1 MSTRNEMIADL
12 LMGAAYADKELDGRE
27 LDTVKALLAKVTG
40 QESLSPEMSDRLR
53 RFNPNR
59 FDAAATAKALGL
71 TDNRQKRYLIEM
83 IAAVTEAD
91 DNLDLAENEYLETV
105 AEAMALPRQTFTDLT
120 LEILSVENL
129 EAAGESLLTP
139 PPIPGK

>member
-1 MSTRNEMIADL
+1 MIADL

-27 LDTVKALLAKVTG
+27 LETVKALLAKVTG
-40 QESLSPEMSDRLR
+40 QQGLSPEMSNRLR
-53 RFNPNR
+53 SFNPNR
-59 FDAAATAKALGL
+59 FDAVATAKALEL
-71 TDNRQKRYLIEM
+71 TDDRQKRYLIEM